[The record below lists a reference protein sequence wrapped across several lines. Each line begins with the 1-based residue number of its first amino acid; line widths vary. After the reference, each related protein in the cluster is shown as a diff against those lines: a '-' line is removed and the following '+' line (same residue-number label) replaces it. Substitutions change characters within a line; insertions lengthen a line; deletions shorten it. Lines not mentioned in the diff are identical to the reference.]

1 MPREGSTGA
10 SAPSTASKGSFD
22 AELDA
27 MFSAPPP
34 AQKPLLHEHD
44 DHAEH
49 GEEDHVDEDED
60 DDDEEG
66 EDESIDDDKQGKSET
81 LNQDANDEDNASS
94 QEDGDWD
101 EEKTA
106 EMVLSG
112 ALDKKRKKKP
122 TLEDENDTEEARN
135 KRTIFLGNVPISAMT
150 SRAVRKE
157 LQRHIVRVSPYP
169 SCTEVV
175 SLRFRSVSFRVPTSD
190 MSGVSPGSAVG
201 DKRRER
207 ARKFRELKGISEK
220 EAPPPLTS
228 EQKRKI
234 AYINLDLNERADSVN
249 AYVRLGDPS
258 LVHKHKQAS
267 NALEEKLT
275 GPILTTL
282 LARAL
287 DNTLFHERHLRADV
301 VQSLDMHEIVDAELD
316 KVMLPDGTPLSHRS
330 ASTIDPKRTIFVGN
344 LDFEAHEEEVRG
356 LFEKLMCEER
366 GPPPEVT
373 SHAVRLDGTPVHTE
387 PLPGEWVQSVRI
399 VRDKATQLGKGF
411 AYVKFVDP
419 LCVDEMVALAEAEEA
434 FVAAGRPQISRQGE
448 ARSAKKINLQEG
460 QEFRRRIK
468 LHKRALRV
476 SRCKATTGDER
487 KRRRPVSDAP
497 QTPNKRSIPES
508 LARSRSSGAPTP
520 NGSSPTLARPSRAK
534 AAYLATLSKEQ
545 RDLAKKSDPERQ
557 ARRLQKKHE
566 KKQAH
571 KLTSKVGQGRERV
584 KLPQRGAAKKMTR
597 AKGKAA

>member
-1 MPREGSTGA
+1 M
-10 SAPSTASKGSFD
+10 
-22 AELDA
+22 
-27 MFSAPPP
+27 
-34 AQKPLLHEHD
+34 
-44 DHAEH
+44 
-49 GEEDHVDEDED
+49 
-60 DDDEEG
+60 
-66 EDESIDDDKQGKSET
+66 
-81 LNQDANDEDNASS
+81 
-94 QEDGDWD
+94 
-101 EEKTA
+101 
-106 EMVLSG
+106 
-112 ALDKKRKKKP
+112 
-122 TLEDENDTEEARN
+122 
-135 KRTIFLGNVPISAMT
+135 
-150 SRAVRKE
+150 
-157 LQRHIVRVSPYP
+157 
-169 SCTEVV
+169 
-175 SLRFRSVSFRVPTSD
+175 
-190 MSGVSPGSAVG
+190 
-201 DKRRER
+201 
-207 ARKFRELKGISEK
+207 
-220 EAPPPLTS
+220 
-228 EQKRKI
+228 
-234 AYINLDLNERADSVN
+234 N

-316 KVMLPDGTPLSHRS
+316 KVILPDGTPLSHRS

-344 LDFEAHEEEVRG
+344 LDFEAHEEEVRA

-373 SHAVRLDGTPVHTE
+373 SRAVRLDGTPVHTE

-419 LCVDEMVALAEAEEA
+419 LCVDEMVALAEAEEV
-434 FVAAGRPQISRQGE
+434 FVAAGRPQTLRQGE
-448 ARSAKKINLQEG
+448 VKSAKKIDLQEG

-557 ARRLQKKHE
+557 ARRLQKKQE
-566 KKQAH
+566 KKQAS

>member
-1 MPREGSTGA
+1 
-10 SAPSTASKGSFD
+10 
-22 AELDA
+22 

-34 AQKPLLHEHD
+34 AQKPILHERD

-49 GEEDHVDEDED
+49 GEEDHVDEE

-66 EDESIDDDKQGKSET
+66 QDESIDEEKQEKSDT
-81 LNQDANDEDNASS
+81 SDQDVNDEDHVSS

-122 TLEDENDTEEARN
+122 TLEDENDTEEVRN

-157 LQRHIVRVSPYP
+157 LQRHIVRMSPYP

-190 MSGVSPGSAVG
+190 MSGVSSGPAVG

-220 EAPPPLTS
+220 EAPPSLTS

-249 AYVRLGDPS
+249 AYVRIGDPS

-267 NALEEKLT
+267 NAPEEKLT

-316 KVMLPDGTPLSHRS
+316 KVILPDGTPLSHRS

-344 LDFEAHEEEVRG
+344 LDFEAHEEEVRA

-373 SHAVRLDGTPVHTE
+373 SRAVRLDGTPVHTE

-434 FVAAGRPQISRQGE
+434 FVAAGRPQTLRQGE
-448 ARSAKKINLQEG
+448 VKSAKKIDLQEG

-566 KKQAH
+566 KKQAS

>member
-49 GEEDHVDEDED
+49 GEEDHVDEDD

-66 EDESIDDDKQGKSET
+66 EDESIDDDKQEKSET

-356 LFEKLMCEER
+356 LFEKLMREER

-448 ARSAKKINLQEG
+448 VRSAKKSISKKAKNSVDASSSISE
-460 QEFRRRIK
+460 
-468 LHKRALRV
+468 
-476 SRCKATTGDER
+476 RCVCRDAR
-487 KRRRPVSDAP
+487 PRPVMSASGGGPCRTHRRHPTSGPYRKAWLAP
-497 QTPNKRSIPES
+497 DRAELLLRMARLPRWRGPVEPKQRTWPHCPRSNAIWPRNQIPSARLDVCKRSMK
-508 LARSRSSGAPTP
+508 RSKRT
-520 NGSSPTLARPSRAK
+520 N
-534 AAYLATLSKEQ
+534 
-545 RDLAKKSDPERQ
+545 
-557 ARRLQKKHE
+557 
-566 KKQAH
+566 
-571 KLTSKVGQGRERV
+571 
-584 KLPQRGAAKKMTR
+584 
-597 AKGKAA
+597 

>member
-1 MPREGSTGA
+1 MPPKVSAGA
-10 SAPSTASKGSFD
+10 PAPHAASKGSFD
-22 AELDA
+22 TELDA

-34 AQKPLLHEHD
+34 AQKPILHERD

-49 GEEDHVDEDED
+49 DEEDHVDEE

-66 EDESIDDDKQGKSET
+66 QDESIDEEKQEKSDT
-81 LNQDANDEDNASS
+81 SDQDVSDEDHVSS

-122 TLEDENDTEEARN
+122 TLEDENDTEEVRN

-157 LQRHIVRVSPYP
+157 LQRHIVRMSPYP

-190 MSGVSPGSAVG
+190 MSGVSSGPAVG

-220 EAPPPLTS
+220 EAPSPLTS

-249 AYVRLGDPS
+249 AYVRIGDPS
-258 LVHKHKQAS
+258 LVHKHKHAS
-267 NALEEKLT
+267 NAPEEKLT

-316 KVMLPDGTPLSHRS
+316 KVILPDGTPLSHRS

-344 LDFEAHEEEVRG
+344 LDFEAHEEEVRA

-373 SHAVRLDGTPVHTE
+373 SRAVRLDGTPVHTE

-434 FVAAGRPQISRQGE
+434 FVAAGRPQTLRQGE
-448 ARSAKKINLQEG
+448 VKSAKKIDHQEG

-497 QTPNKRSIPES
+497 KTPNKRSIPES

-520 NGSSPTLARPSRAK
+520 NGSSPTLARPGRAK

-566 KKQAH
+566 KKQAS